1 MDMEDKVPEEQGLAQ
16 ESAEALVAN
25 AADELAAKLGKG
37 TRVVIM
43 ASRGGPGTWG
53 YCWSLRGE
61 LFGVLGLLTHAGRKV
76 SEWISYRL

>member
-1 MDMEDKVPEEQGLAQ
+1 MDMEEKVPEEQGLAQ

-53 YCWSLRGE
+53 YCWSFRGE
-61 LFGVLGLLTHAGRKV
+61 HFGVLGLLVHASKKV
-76 SEWISYRL
+76 SEWISSHI